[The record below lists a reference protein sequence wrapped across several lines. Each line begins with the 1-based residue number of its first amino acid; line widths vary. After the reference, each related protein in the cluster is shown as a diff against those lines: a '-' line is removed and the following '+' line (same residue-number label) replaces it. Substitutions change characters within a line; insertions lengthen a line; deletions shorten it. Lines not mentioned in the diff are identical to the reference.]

1 VGTDSRLAP
10 CSGWQLTRRHGRAIN
25 LVGSARLAPHG
36 TRLTTIPLSMDT
48 SLFAHSPFAVLTF
61 IAAPAVLTNAASV
74 LAMSTI
80 NRMLRTRDRM
90 QELFVESQKVAQT
103 PATAKRLISQVN
115 RVETQ
120 AARLLRALH
129 AIYVALAAFAA
140 ASLVT
145 LLGVVLGNWEGV
157 ISFRLLVGAGLLLG
171 FVGVG
176 GLVLGCWNLLQATR
190 ISLLNI
196 REEAAVIRQQHEEML
211 KKLTAEI

>member
-1 VGTDSRLAP
+1 
-10 CSGWQLTRRHGRAIN
+10 
-25 LVGSARLAPHG
+25 
-36 TRLTTIPLSMDT
+36 MDT
-48 SLFAHSPFAVLTF
+48 SSFAHSPFAVLTF

-90 QELFVESQKVAQT
+90 QELFAESQKGEHT
-103 PATAKRLISQVN
+103 PATAARLISQVN

-129 AIYVALAAFAA
+129 SIYVALAAFAA

-190 ISLLNI
+190 LSLVNI
-196 REEAAVIRQQHEEML
+196 REQAALIRQQQEEVRKRL
-211 KKLTAEI
+211 APEIEL